1 MTNAKNFKDSY
12 EVLQRHAQ
20 TLRNETEP
28 NIDDLLRIVTESVES
43 YKVCRE
49 RIDAVDEALKA
60 ALAGAG
66 MPGAAGAPPTAS
78 HAPAPASAPGPVRPA
93 TPSFVSSALDD
104 SDDDIPF

>member
-1 MTNAKNFKDSY
+1 MTNAKNFKESY

-66 MPGAAGAPPTAS
+66 MPGAAGAPVAAT
-78 HAPAPASAPGPVRPA
+78 HAPAPASAPGPIRPA
-93 TPSFVSSALDD
+93 TPSSVSSGLYD
-104 SDDDIPF
+104 SDGDIPF

>member
-66 MPGAAGAPPTAS
+66 MPGAPVTAS
-78 HAPAPASAPGPVRPA
+78 HAPAPASAPGPGRSA
-93 TPSFVSSALDD
+93 TPSATASGLDD
-104 SDDDIPF
+104 IDHDIPF

>member
-49 RIDAVDEALKA
+49 RIEAVDEALKA

-66 MPGAAGAPPTAS
+66 MPGAAGAPVTAS

>member
-1 MTNAKNFKDSY
+1 MTNAKNFKESY

-78 HAPAPASAPGPVRPA
+78 HAPAPASAPGPGRSA
-93 TPSFVSSALDD
+93 TPSAMASGLDD
-104 SDDDIPF
+104 IDHDIPF

>member
-1 MTNAKNFKDSY
+1 MTNAKNFKESY

-66 MPGAAGAPPTAS
+66 MPGAASAPVTAS
-78 HAPAPASAPGPVRPA
+78 HAPAPASAPGPGRSA
-93 TPSFVSSALDD
+93 TPSAMASGLDD
-104 SDDDIPF
+104 IDHDIPF

>member
-1 MTNAKNFKDSY
+1 MTNARKFKESY

-28 NIDDLLRIVTESVES
+28 NIDDLLRIVIESVAS

-66 MPGAAGAPPTAS
+66 MSGAAVTAS
-78 HAPAPASAPGPVRPA
+78 HAPAPASAPGPGRSA
-93 TPSFVSSALDD
+93 TPSATASGLDD
-104 SDDDIPF
+104 IDQDIPF